1 MSHSTEQSVLFPV
14 LVSKPAHVR
23 FDEPN
28 ATSDGGALLLKA
40 ADRKYGLTRRLAR
53 CLTDHREPGKVR
65 HSLVDLLRQRI
76 YGLCCGYSDAN
87 DVARIGHDP
96 MHKLLLDRDPLLGE
110 ALASQPTLSRF
121 ENGRARQDLYRLGES
136 LMDTVIERHG
146 RRLRKC
152 QPRLITI
159 DLDGTDDPAHGQQQL
174 ALFNGHYGNWCY
186 QPLLGFL
193 SFDDEPDQYLFAAIL
208 RPGRVDMRRGAVG
221 LLRRVLQRLRVA
233 FPAARLRVRLD
244 GGFAS
249 SAMFDFLDSE
259 QVEYLVAIAGYKRLA
274 RAATD
279 ALDDVRRQSSLTGQT
294 ATRYGQTMYAAV
306 AWARKRRVIYKAEC
320 VCLAGHRDRPNSRFV
335 VTNLAKEADEV
346 YQIYRQR
353 GDSENRIKELKLD
366 LDLGRTSCS
375 RFWANQLRVLLT
387 AAAYVLMQELRLGM
401 KNTKL
406 ATAQIETLRLVL
418 LKIGGRIERSVR
430 RVVIHLAANHPW
442 KRQWYLAAR
451 AWGAAVP

>member
-1 MSHSTEQSVLFPV
+1 MADRSKQAVLFPE
-14 LVSKPAHVR
+14 LLSKPVHVR
-23 FDEPN
+23 FDEPHS
-28 ATSDGGALLLKA
+28 TSDGGALLLKA
-40 ADRKYGLTRRLAR
+40 ADQKYGLTRRMAR
-53 CLTDHREPGKVR
+53 CLADSREPGKVQ

-87 DVARIGHDP
+87 DVARIGKDP
-96 MHKLLLDRDPLLGE
+96 MHKLLLDRDPLLGDD
-110 ALASQPTLSRF
+110 LASQPTLSRF

-136 LMDTVIERHG
+136 LMDSVIERHG
-146 RRLRKC
+146 RRLRKHK
-152 QPRLITI
+152 PRLITI

-193 SFDDEPDQYLFAAIL
+193 SFDDESDQYLFAAIL

-233 FPAARLRVRLD
+233 FPTAVLRVRLD

-249 SAMFDFLDSE
+249 SAMFDFLDNE

-274 RAATD
+274 CAAAD
-279 ALDDVRRQSSLTGQT
+279 ALDDAHRQASLTGQT
-294 ATRYGQTMYAAV
+294 TTRYGQTMYAA
-306 AWARKRRVIYKAEC
+306 ATWSRRRRVIYKAEW
-320 VCLAGHRDRPNSRFV
+320 VCLAGQQNRQNCRFV

-353 GDSENRIKELKLD
+353 GDSENRIKELKLN

-375 RFWANQLRVLLT
+375 RFWANQLRILLT
-387 AAAYVLMQELRLGM
+387 AAAYVLMQELRLSM

-406 ATAQIETLRLVL
+406 ATAQIETLRLML
-418 LKIGGRIERSVR
+418 LKIGGRIERSAR
-430 RVVIHLAANHPW
+430 RIVIHLAANHPW
-442 KRQWYLAAR
+442 KRQWYRTAQ